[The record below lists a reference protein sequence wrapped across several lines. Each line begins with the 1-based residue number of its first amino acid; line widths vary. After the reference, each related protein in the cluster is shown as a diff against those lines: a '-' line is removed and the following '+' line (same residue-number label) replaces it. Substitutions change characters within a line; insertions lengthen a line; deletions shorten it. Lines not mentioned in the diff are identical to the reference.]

1 MRKKQILF
9 IAEIGIFAAIGL
21 VLDLL
26 AGLYSEAIWPNGGS
40 MTLAFVP
47 IFIMGY
53 KYGLKG
59 GLLTGTVVGVIQLIW
74 SKWLI
79 NFPQILLDYVLPNVV
94 LGLVGV
100 VRRFVQN
107 NKPVTQGIY
116 ITISIIVVCILRLAS
131 LTLSGVLYWET
142 GLVASIIYN
151 GTFTGISCGA
161 CIVVTILLMNLL
173 PKDYLTEK

>member
-9 IAEIGIFAAIGL
+9 IAEVGIFAAVGL

-40 MTLAFVP
+40 ITLAFVP

-53 KYGLKG
+53 KYGIKG

-79 NFPQILLDYVLPNVV
+79 SFPQILLDYILPYVV
-94 LGLVGV
+94 LGLVGIIKKL
-100 VRRFVQN
+100 VQN
-107 NKPVTQGIY
+107 NKPIMQGIY
-116 ITISIIVVCILRLAS
+116 ITVSIIIVCLLRLTS

-151 GTFTGISCGA
+151 GGFTGISCA
-161 CIVVTILLMNLL
+161 VSIIVTIILMNLL
-173 PKDYLTEK
+173 PKNYLYE